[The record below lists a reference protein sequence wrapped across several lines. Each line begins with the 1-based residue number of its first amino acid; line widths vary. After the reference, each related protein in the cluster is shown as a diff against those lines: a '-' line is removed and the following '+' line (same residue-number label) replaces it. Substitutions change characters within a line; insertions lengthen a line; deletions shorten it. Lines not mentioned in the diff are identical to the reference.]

1 MKNNFTNLLAILIAS
16 ISAGILAVML
26 ILPDSFNSYVNA
38 FVPGIYQD
46 ITGQSIETKSLE
58 KLRLI
63 SINYQAVNV
72 PRSANIEIVSDK
84 GLIIYKVA
92 DVNLNQR
99 ISYSFNTDIADGS
112 YILRVSS
119 PTIRTKIMP
128 FELDDNNKSDVEINL
143 DTFNMVSSEYSVS
156 DINGDG
162 VINVMDMQLMWL
174 DK

>member
-1 MKNNFTNLLAILIAS
+1 MKNNLTNLLAILIAS
-16 ISAGILAVML
+16 ISAGVLAVML
-26 ILPDSFNSYVNA
+26 ILPDSFNSYVSA

-46 ITGQSIETKSLE
+46 ITGQPIKTQSLE
-58 KLRLI
+58 KLRLV

-72 PRSANIEIVSDK
+72 PQSANIEIVSDK

-128 FELDDNNKSDVEINL
+128 FELDNNNKSDVEINL
-143 DTFNMVSSEYSVS
+143 GTFNMVSSEYSVS
-156 DINGDG
+156 DINGDR
-162 VINVMDMQLMWL
+162 VINAMDVQLML
-174 DK
+174 LNR

>member
-26 ILPDSFNSYVNA
+26 ILPDSFDSYVSA

-46 ITGQSIETKSLE
+46 ITGQSIRTQSLE

-72 PRSANIEIVSDK
+72 PQSANIEIVSDK

-92 DVNLNQR
+92 DINLNQR

-119 PTIRTKIMP
+119 PTIRTKIML
-128 FELDDNNKSDVEINL
+128 FELNDNNKSDVEINL
-143 DTFNMVSSEYSVS
+143 GTFNMVSSEYSVS

-162 VINVMDMQLMWL
+162 VINTMDIQLML
-174 DK
+174 LNR